1 MYPRDETTLEKLFS
15 LLPRRFLLW
24 AQNASLP
31 GLEPAWPGVCK
42 PERRGRVKVTVYFPP
57 LAAIPE
63 EQGSGKNE
71 VCLAFKLQFLCWCYK
86 RWSKRKGNVIR
97 TGMLY
102 SKLCDAMLLR
112 MVLMVFRKWIRFFER
127 FVYASDIY
135 VESIK
140 CNTRIKC
147 NFKIQIHF
155 EIMIYEYCFE
165 FLYKYNSKSIF
176 LRSFFRRIFHTF
188 ILLELMRYST
198 IFFLNNAT
206 P

>member
-24 AQNASLP
+24 TQNASLP

-86 RWSKRKGNVIR
+86 RWSKREGNVIR

-112 MVLMVFRKWIRFFER
+112 MVLVVFRKWIRFFER
-127 FVYASDIY
+127 FVYASNIY

-140 CNTRIKC
+140 CNTRIRC
-147 NFKIQIHF
+147 NDIVIRLVALRFKFTSKLWSTSIVLSFYISTILSLYFFIHF
-155 EIMIYEYCFE
+155 FE
-165 FLYKYNSKSIF
+165 QFSIR
-176 LRSFFRRIFHTF
+176 LSC
-188 ILLELMRYST
+188 
-198 IFFLNNAT
+198 
-206 P
+206 

>member
-86 RWSKRKGNVIR
+86 RWSKREGNVIR

-102 SKLCDAMLLR
+102 SKLCDAMVAYGSDGFQE
-112 MVLMVFRKWIRFFER
+112 MNSIFRTI
-127 FVYASDIY
+127 VYTSDIY

-176 LRSFFRRIFHTF
+176 LHSFFRTIFHTF
-188 ILLELMRYST
+188 ILLELMRYFT